1 MLQCTVFNLL
11 DVHVS
16 LLRELNLLV
25 VRRVGV
31 EGVPV
36 KPLLQ
41 DLVRVRGQGQG
52 QG

>member
-16 LLRELNLLV
+16 LLRELNLLI

-31 EGVPV
+31 ECVLI
-36 KPLLQ
+36 KPLSQHLW
-41 DLVRVRGQGQG
+41 GTGG
-52 QG
+52 E

>member
-16 LLRELNLLV
+16 LLRELNLLI

-31 EGVPV
+31 ESVLI
-36 KPLLQ
+36 KPLSQHLW
-41 DLVRVRGQGQG
+41 GTGG
-52 QG
+52 E